1 MPRSFLASL
10 RTSRSPSLV
19 TAVALATTL
28 WAGQALADV
37 PAYLPMT
44 GYLVDGNDPIDED
57 VDLTIRLYDGD
68 SVVFEEEQNVE
79 VVEGNFAAYIGA
91 EEDLDLTIVRDA
103 SSLTI
108 GISVDGGDELE
119 PRLNIGAAAYAVQA
133 RFCAEAN
140 TLQGLAAADFRR
152 ADADIDFD
160 DLTGVPADLADGD
173 ADSFAAL
180 NCADGEI
187 LVSDGTSFGCATR
200 GASLEEVA
208 DLIEQSTGANADG
221 GAAAVDIDDV
231 NAAIATALSDVG
243 AADGDDDTL
252 ASLGCMLN
260 EIAQFDGSDWNCTT
274 LPEGVAYTA
283 GSGLSLAG
291 NAFSVD
297 TASIQTRIGNTCP
310 EGSAIRAIAEDGT
323 VTCETDDNDN
333 TQYTAGSGL
342 SLAGTAF
349 SVDTNA
355 VQARVGSSCPA
366 GSSIRVINLDGTV
379 VCETDDDTNTDTDT
393 TYSAGSGLALSGTT
407 FSVNT
412 AAIQARVTGN
422 CPAGSSI
429 RAIAANGAVT
439 CESDTDTNT
448 LYTAGSGM
456 ALSGTTFSVNTAAI
470 QARVTG
476 NCAVGSAIRSIAANG
491 TVTCESVG
499 GGSSTHMAFGDGS
512 AGSLTVNSS
521 RNWGTTPPTNRN
533 YNFTNFTVN
542 SGVTLTVPAGTIIR
556 CTGTFTNNGT
566 IVVSTSLPGEPS
578 NNWGANSGVAKS
590 IAGGDISIS
599 VGAGAAE
606 FATMTRLP
614 SQFGAPGG
622 GASGNTAGGAGGGSL
637 TVRANGAFTNT
648 GIIRASGALGAT
660 PASTNPGG
668 GGGGGGGLLLASSTS
683 ISNSGQLLANGAH
696 GSNAG
701 TGDDDGG
708 GGGGGGGGIH
718 LVGPNANGVGGT
730 IQVSGGNGGSSG
742 LSPYNG
748 TRAGGGGGSV
758 GNGGLAADGAGDA
771 TGFNGAAGAIVR
783 TQVNEAGSFFF

>member
-1 MPRSFLASL
+1 MPSSFSSW
-10 RTSRSPSLV
+10 TSQATLPTLF
-19 TAVALATTL
+19 ALAAMLGST
-28 WAGQALADV
+28 QALADV

-499 GGSSTHMAFGDGS
+499 GGSSAPAPSLFDGS
-512 AGSLTVNSS
+512 TTTALSSLGLHLLGALPNAGWAMVSDDGYVVRLQPVPANGNRGTSVHRIETYFTADNCGGTEYAALNSANPGTVFATGNGTMKYISKTATSSSVGIRSS
-521 RNWGTTPPTNRN
+521 RSSANSCSN
-533 YNFTNFTVN
+533 YGGSFAFPVYSMSNNN
-542 SGVTLTVPAGTIIR
+542 SGVTGVSLNAATDYVIR
-556 CTGTFTNNGT
+556 F
-566 IVVSTSLPGEPS
+566 
-578 NNWGANSGVAKS
+578 
-590 IAGGDISIS
+590 
-599 VGAGAAE
+599 
-606 FATMTRLP
+606 
-614 SQFGAPGG
+614 
-622 GASGNTAGGAGGGSL
+622 
-637 TVRANGAFTNT
+637 
-648 GIIRASGALGAT
+648 
-660 PASTNPGG
+660 
-668 GGGGGGGLLLASSTS
+668 
-683 ISNSGQLLANGAH
+683 
-696 GSNAG
+696 
-701 TGDDDGG
+701 
-708 GGGGGGGGIH
+708 
-718 LVGPNANGVGGT
+718 
-730 IQVSGGNGGSSG
+730 
-742 LSPYNG
+742 
-748 TRAGGGGGSV
+748 
-758 GNGGLAADGAGDA
+758 
-771 TGFNGAAGAIVR
+771 
-783 TQVNEAGSFFF
+783 

>member
-422 CPAGSSI
+422 C
-429 RAIAANGAVT
+429 
-439 CESDTDTNT
+439 
-448 LYTAGSGM
+448 
-456 ALSGTTFSVNTAAI
+456 
-470 QARVTG
+470 
-476 NCAVGSAIRSIAANG
+476 AVGSAIRSIAANG

>member
-1 MPRSFLASL
+1 MGCLLSYEISAIGAPVPSSFSSW
-10 RTSRSPSLV
+10 TSQATLPTLF
-19 TAVALATTL
+19 ALAAMLGST
-28 WAGQALADV
+28 QALADV

-422 CPAGSSI
+422 C
-429 RAIAANGAVT
+429 
-439 CESDTDTNT
+439 
-448 LYTAGSGM
+448 
-456 ALSGTTFSVNTAAI
+456 
-470 QARVTG
+470 
-476 NCAVGSAIRSIAANG
+476 AVGSAIRSIAANG

-499 GGSSTHMAFGDGS
+499 GGSSAPAPSLFDGS
-512 AGSLTVNSS
+512 TTTALSSLGLHLLGALPNAGWAMVSDDGYVVRLQPVPANGNRGTSVHRIETYFTADNCGGTEYAALNSANPGTVFATGNGTMKYISKTATSSSVGIRSS
-521 RNWGTTPPTNRN
+521 RSSANSCSN
-533 YNFTNFTVN
+533 YGGSFAFPVYSMSNNN
-542 SGVTLTVPAGTIIR
+542 SGVTGVSLNAATDYVIR
-556 CTGTFTNNGT
+556 F
-566 IVVSTSLPGEPS
+566 
-578 NNWGANSGVAKS
+578 
-590 IAGGDISIS
+590 
-599 VGAGAAE
+599 
-606 FATMTRLP
+606 
-614 SQFGAPGG
+614 
-622 GASGNTAGGAGGGSL
+622 
-637 TVRANGAFTNT
+637 
-648 GIIRASGALGAT
+648 
-660 PASTNPGG
+660 
-668 GGGGGGGLLLASSTS
+668 
-683 ISNSGQLLANGAH
+683 
-696 GSNAG
+696 
-701 TGDDDGG
+701 
-708 GGGGGGGGIH
+708 
-718 LVGPNANGVGGT
+718 
-730 IQVSGGNGGSSG
+730 
-742 LSPYNG
+742 
-748 TRAGGGGGSV
+748 
-758 GNGGLAADGAGDA
+758 
-771 TGFNGAAGAIVR
+771 
-783 TQVNEAGSFFF
+783 